1 MGAGHQFKVSK
12 SGSICVEFSMIVV
25 EHLIVTL
32 MMRVRI
38 QNHHLRSH
46 LHHHLHHHL
55 RAHQPQEGVV
65 EEDGE
70 EDGEE
75 DEEENEEEDEEE
87 DEEEEVGR
95 VHKGEGDEVA
105 HRVENKTSRSKLI
118 N

>member
-1 MGAGHQFKVSK
+1 
-12 SGSICVEFSMIVV
+12 MIVV

-38 QNHHLRSH
+38 QNHHLCSH

-70 EDGEE
+70 ED
-75 DEEENEEEDEEE
+75 EEE

-95 VHKGEGDEVA
+95 VDKGEGDEVA